1 LPYTSHQWLETG
13 TWFLYRGHRIF
24 YRIEGNGQPLI
35 LLHGFPTSSWDW
47 HRLWDSLRNSYQL
60 IALDFI
66 GYGFSDKPR
75 NYTYSIDDQATLL
88 EHLLAHLKIGT
99 YHLLSHD
106 VGDTVAQ
113 ELLARQLD
121 RSEHRILSVC
131 LLNGGLFPET
141 HRATAM
147 QKLLLSR
154 IGFIVARLSTSKRF
168 VASFSILF
176 PVATRPTVDEMREL
190 YSLITYKSGTKI
202 MHRLIKYI
210 IERRENRSRWVGALQ
225 KANCPIRLIDGLEDP
240 VSGKHMVERYR
251 ELIPQADVV
260 ELAGCGHYPQLEKPE
275 DVLNKYAEFRKG
287 ILD

>member
-1 LPYTSHQWLETG
+1 MPYTSHQWLETG

-75 NYTYSIDDQATLL
+75 SYEYSINDQATLV
-88 EHLLAHLKIGT
+88 EQVLAHLKIGA

-121 RSEHRILSVC
+121 RKEHRILSVC

-141 HRATAM
+141 HRATNRC
-147 QKLLLSR
+147 KVPKS
-154 IGFIVARLSTSKRF
+154 
-168 VASFSILF
+168 SFGY
-176 PVATRPTVDEMREL
+176 A
-190 YSLITYKSGTKI
+190 
-202 MHRLIKYI
+202 
-210 IERRENRSRWVGALQ
+210 
-225 KANCPIRLIDGLEDP
+225 
-240 VSGKHMVERYR
+240 
-251 ELIPQADVV
+251 QA
-260 ELAGCGHYPQLEKPE
+260 CMM
-275 DVLNKYAEFRKG
+275 
-287 ILD
+287 I

>member
-13 TWFLYRGHRIF
+13 TWFFYRGHRIF
-24 YRIEGNGQPLI
+24 YRIEGTGQPLI

-75 NYTYSIDDQATLL
+75 NYTYSIDEQATLL
-88 EHLLAHLKIGT
+88 EHLVAHLKIGT
-99 YHLLSHD
+99 YHLFSHD

-141 HRATAM
+141 HRATVM

-176 PVATRPTVDEMREL
+176 PDATRPKEDEMREL

-251 ELIPQADVV
+251 ELIPQADVA

-287 ILD
+287 F

>member
-1 LPYTSHQWLETG
+1 MSYTSHQWLEKG
-13 TWFLYRGHRIF
+13 SWFLYRGHRIF
-24 YRIEGNGQPLI
+24 YRIEGTGQPLI

-47 HRLWDSLRNSYQL
+47 HRLWNSLRNSCQL

-75 NYTYSIDDQATLL
+75 SYKYSIDDQATLV
-88 EHLLAHLKIGT
+88 EQVLAHLKIGA

-121 RSEHRILSVC
+121 RKEHRILSIC

-141 HRATAM
+141 HRATVM

-154 IGFIVARLSTSKRF
+154 IGFIVARLSTPKRF

-176 PVATRPTVDEMREL
+176 PDATRPKEDEMREL
-190 YSLITYKSGTKI
+190 YSLITKKSGTKI

-251 ELIPQADVV
+251 ELIPKADVA

-287 ILD
+287 ILV